1 MDVKPAA
8 TGPAL
13 NRDDPG
19 QARLAQLNALLQ
31 RDNARPR
38 NTLHQRLSVG
48 CSRESGVELPG
59 LCSGHPT
66 NAG

>member
-8 TGPAL
+8 TGPAI
-13 NRDDPG
+13 NRVDPG
-19 QARLAQLNALLQ
+19 QADLAQENPLVQA
-31 RDNARPR
+31 DNRRPR

-48 CSRESGVELPG
+48 GAGESGVELPG
-59 LCSGHPT
+59 LCSEHTT

>member
-8 TGPAL
+8 TGPAI
-13 NRDDPG
+13 NRDHPR
-19 QARLAQLNALLQ
+19 QAGLAQENPLVQ
-31 RDNARPR
+31 PGNARPR

-48 CSRESGVELPG
+48 RASESGVELPD
-59 LCSGHPT
+59 LCTGPPT

>member
-8 TGPAL
+8 TGAAI
-13 NRDDPG
+13 NRNDPG
-19 QARLAQLNALLQ
+19 QASLAQENPIVQ
-31 RDNARPR
+31 PGNARPR

-48 CSRESGVELPG
+48 RASESGVKLPG

>member
-8 TGPAL
+8 TGPAINGNDL
-13 NRDDPG
+13 E
-19 QARLAQLNALLQ
+19 QADLARENPLAQP
-31 RDNARPR
+31 DNAQPG

-48 CSRESGVELPG
+48 PAGESGVELPG
-59 LCSGHPT
+59 LCSGHAT

>member
-1 MDVKPAA
+1 MGVKAA
-8 TGPAL
+8 AKGPAI

-19 QARLAQLNALLQ
+19 PANLARESPLAQPEDAP
-31 RDNARPR
+31 PR
-38 NTLHQRLSVG
+38 NTLRRRLSVRRAG
-48 CSRESGVELPG
+48 ESRAELPG